1 MILIIFLY
9 KRHLQLFYLIRILF
23 VTVPIDTGDWPLKP
37 LFFEVPKTTIFKSIS
52 TKNIYDTD
60 SFSRSVF
67 VGRKWIF
74 REILEHFTT
83 DLPTSGGIIIQG
95 SSATGKTRII
105 QHLVQNSCFGRIG
118 KSSNHI

>member
-1 MILIIFLY
+1 MQINYFIIL
-9 KRHLQLFYLIRILF
+9 LILLA
-23 VTVPIDTGDWPLKP
+23 PIDAGNWPLKP

-60 SFSRSVF
+60 SFSHSTF

-95 SSATGKTRII
+95 SSATGKTRIV

-118 KSSNHI
+118 NMRM

>member
-1 MILIIFLY
+1 MFTVTFLIVFSI
-9 KRHLQLFYLIRILF
+9 
-23 VTVPIDTGDWPLKP
+23 VVPIDSGDWPLKP

-52 TKNIYDTD
+52 TKNIYDSD
-60 SFSRSVF
+60 SFSRSAF

-105 QHLVQNSCFGRIG
+105 QHLVQNSCFGHIG
-118 KSSNHI
+118 NIYIYLRFLIINLA

>member
-1 MILIIFLY
+1 MPYVLTRTHNPIS
-9 KRHLQLFYLIRILF
+9 FYLF
-23 VTVPIDTGDWPLKP
+23 SAPIEIADCPLKP
-37 LFFEVPKTTIFKSIS
+37 LFFEVPKTAIFKSIS
-52 TKNIYDTD
+52 TTNVNDFEY
-60 SFSRSVF
+60 SSRSSF

-118 KSSNHI
+118 EI